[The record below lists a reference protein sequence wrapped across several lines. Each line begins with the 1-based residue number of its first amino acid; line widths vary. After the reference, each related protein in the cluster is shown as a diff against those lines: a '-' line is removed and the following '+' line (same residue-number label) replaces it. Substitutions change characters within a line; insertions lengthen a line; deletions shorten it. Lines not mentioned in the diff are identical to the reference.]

1 MCVIGSCCK
10 CVTQPVC
17 MERTV
22 PVQNYRRLS
31 SRATPHMTL
40 VNHPWSASLY
50 RFSLPRLMYPPPLL
64 PLKTLSYTFAHITV
78 LVHTPVLGYR
88 RIAFVDCTSV
98 TPTTHLTEQRRMY
111 VRAASTKTT
120 VTNSYRLIHRG
131 GGGSICRP
139 PTQPNHENTPKLRKT
154 FLFSR
159 APRPRAG
166 PSISA
171 LSVQSCWRRPRV

>member
-40 VNHPWSASLY
+40 VNHPWPAS
-50 RFSLPRLMYPPPLL
+50 
-64 PLKTLSYTFAHITV
+64 LSYTFAHITV

-139 PTQPNHENTPKLRKT
+139 PTQANHENTPKLRKT